1 MRSLLRK
8 ALGADRWRLQRNTER
23 TRDYLSL
30 FGGAALVALC
40 VIALAR
46 VADGALSLG
55 EQLFAYSPWA
65 FLLITPLGFALIRYI
80 TFAYAPYAAGSGIP
94 QTMAAIRVRDLQTQL
109 GQFLSPL
116 QVALKM
122 VLVCVGLLCG
132 ASIGREG
139 PSIQVGAAAM
149 LAWAHRFGGKL
160 RVPTDALIVA
170 GGAGGLAAAFNTPL
184 AGIVFAMEELA
195 KGRSLR
201 QTWFVLMTILGAGF
215 ISLALQGNYDFFPIY
230 VRSPSQPELL
240 AWIALALVC
249 GVVAGLMC
257 QMLVHFGPKLVPE
270 SRTALHAAFV
280 AGSIGLIVAL
290 IALLTKG
297 ETMGTGYHAA
307 SDLLNTPLGL
317 SHELGHSLLKLV
329 STVLSYLSGIPGGI
343 FTPSLSIGAGLGF
356 DFALIFNITDGR
368 QMLVLVGMTA
378 FLAGV
383 VQAPVTATVIVMEM
397 TSSQDQFMS
406 LMLSSVIATLVARS
420 ISRASLYE
428 ILARRLIEGLQPHSK
443 KLSET

>member
-1 MRSLLRK
+1 MRSLIRK
-8 ALGADRWRLQRNTER
+8 ALAADRGRLQRNTER

-30 FGGAALVALC
+30 FGGAAIVALC

-46 VADGALSLG
+46 VADAALYWG
-55 EQLFAYSPWA
+55 EDLFDAYPWA
-65 FLLITPLGFALIRYI
+65 FLILTPLGFALIRYV
-80 TFAYAPYAAGSGIP
+80 TFAYAPFAAGSGIP
-94 QTMAAIRVRDLQTQL
+94 QTMAAIRVRDVQTQL

-122 VLVCVGLLCG
+122 VLVCVGLACG

-195 KGRSLR
+195 KGRSMR

-230 VRSPSQPELL
+230 VRNPTHPEFL
-240 AWIALALVC
+240 AWMSISVVC
-249 GVVAGLMC
+249 GLMAGLMC
-257 QMLVHFGPKLVPE
+257 WLLVNVGPRLVPE
-270 SRTALHAAFV
+270 SKTALHAALV
-280 AGSIGLIVAL
+280 AGFLGILVAG
-290 IALLTKG
+290 IALLTDG
-297 ETMGTGYHAA
+297 ETIGTGYHAA
-307 SDLLNTPLGL
+307 SDLLNTPLDL
-317 SHELGHSLLKLV
+317 SHELGFSLLKML

-343 FTPSLSIGAGLGF
+343 FTPSLSIGAGLGY
-356 DFALIFNITDGR
+356 DFALLFDLREGR
-368 QMLVLVGMTA
+368 QMLVLIGMTA

-406 LMLSSVIATLVARS
+406 LMLSAVIATLVAKS
-420 ISRASLYE
+420 ISRTSLYE
-428 ILARRLIEGLQPHSK
+428 ILARRLIEGLQPHTK

>member
-1 MRSLLRK
+1 MRTIIRK
-8 ALGADRWRLQRNTER
+8 FLSADRGRLQRSTER
-23 TRDYLSL
+23 TWDYLSL

-46 VADGALSLG
+46 VADASLYWG
-55 EQLFAYSPWA
+55 EELFRAYPWA
-65 FLLITPLGFALIRYI
+65 FLVLTPLGFALIRYV
-80 TFAYAPYAAGSGIP
+80 TFAYAPFAAGSGIP
-94 QTMAAIRVRDLQTQL
+94 QTMAAIRVRDVQTQL
-109 GQFLSPL
+109 GQFLAPL
-116 QVALKM
+116 QVGIKM
-122 VLVCVGLLCG
+122 ILVCAGLACG

-195 KGRSLR
+195 KGRTMR
-201 QTWFVLMTILGAGF
+201 QSWFVLMTILGAGF

-230 VRSPSQPELL
+230 VRNPVHPELL
-240 AWIALALVC
+240 AWMGVSVVC
-249 GVVAGLMC
+249 GLMAGLMSWLLVTAGPRLVPTSTTARHAALVAGLVGLM
-257 QMLVHFGPKLVPE
+257 
-270 SRTALHAAFV
+270 V
-280 AGSIGLIVAL
+280 AC
-290 IALLTKG
+290 IALLTEG
-297 ETMGTGYHAA
+297 ETIGTGYHAA

-317 SHELGHSLLKLV
+317 SHELGYSLLKLLA
-329 STVLSYLSGIPGGI
+329 TVLSYLSGIPGGI
-343 FTPSLSIGAGLGF
+343 FTPSLSIGAGLGY
-356 DFALIFNITDGR
+356 DFALLFDLVEGR
-368 QMLVLVGMTA
+368 QMLVLIGMTA

-406 LMLSSVIATLVARS
+406 LMLSSVIATLVAKS
-420 ISRASLYE
+420 IARVSLYE
-428 ILARRLIEGLQPHSK
+428 VLARRLLEGLQHNTK